1 MSTIT
6 ETARPAIPEVAAATP
21 PRKTSCYQAVR
32 RRYCSANSHLFA

>member
-6 ETARPAIPEVAAATP
+6 ETARTATLEVAAATP
-21 PRKTSCYQAVR
+21 PRKTGCYQAER